1 MVRAMKCQLK
11 NNGFTLIEIMVSMVI
26 SSLVIAGVYGVYTI
40 QQRSYTVQE
49 QVSEMQQRIRA
60 AVDFMSREMRMAGY
74 DPPEPYDPGN
84 TCQGATINQANTTV
98 TQGNLIFF
106 DFSYCEVTAD
116 MNAKPISYTSAMRR
130 SRYQLDNDGVL
141 GLWRD
146 NDISPT
152 AIAEG
157 VDAVEFQYLG
167 QGGVVLSAPVDRAA
181 IRAVQISMLVRST
194 YPDPKYTNTTVYK
207 PASVIEAEKKGE
219 TVPDWDINGTE
230 AGTGN
235 PPNDNFHRRLL
246 ITTIYLRNMGV
257 QQ

>member
-11 NNGFTLIEIMVSMVI
+11 NKGFTLIEIMVSMVI

-84 TCQGATINQANTTV
+84 TCQGAIINQANMTA

-116 MNAKPISYTSAMRR
+116 INAKPISYTSAMRR
-130 SRYQLDNDGVL
+130 SRYQLDNGVL

-194 YPDPKYTNTTVYK
+194 YPDMKYTDSTEYK
-207 PASVIEAEKKGE
+207 PASVLDAERQRL
-219 TVPDWDINGTE
+219 TVPAWNISPRT
-230 AGTGN
+230 N